1 MLSGNDLPTRRQS
14 IKKLER
20 SNTLLGRAK
29 SFGASGYEEF
39 CINYQTELIHTW
51 FNSQH
56 LDKQSSRA
64 SADGIQIPKMDSQDH
79 SPAQIEMLRGGLMGG
94 KADSKPGGI
103 IDGLG
108 KTSNSH
114 RKGKYSTLEEAAS
127 DVLDGMHSH
136 FASHPSFI
144 SRPSHSTSQSVFGI
158 KHWLGPVSYEAS
170 GIIQADLVWN
180 VLNIKPNKELYAN
193 DWDPVWVRHQLNAL
207 RVPELIVRKKVD
219 YPFDFDLTMFSMRFR
234 LEGTEAN
241 DLRQQLSIGMMLEEN
256 QDFVIGSQQQPIAGH
271 LAGFDIPGG
280 SPQELDSWGDLGGGG
295 SGSYSHLIPSGSGN
309 GDDQPN
315 LGYEAERNIPQ
326 SPGFGG
332 EGQLHDAPHRGPT
345 GYHDGPAQSR
355 VWGSEWESKQPM
367 EEQDMLS
374 KEERYM
380 DVGMIKHNQL
390 GGKIE
395 GNTKRDG
402 ATNAVL
408 LKTNQNQT
416 LEEVESSKAGLWW
429 VVIVWALTFYIPNFL
444 LSTIE
449 RMKRPDIQM
458 AWREKVALCLI
469 IFLMCGSVL
478 FVILGLGKIT
488 CPNLAKA
495 WAPNE
500 LGFHATERDFYIEVR
515 GQVFDLAKFWR
526 GQHSDIT
533 VSLSQRSSGYG
544 SGQVVKASA
553 LGNDKWYT
561 EKFLPFMTNFHKGPN
576 VYTRNFIAGLA
587 DNRAVGIY
595 NGGVYDLSDYFYT
608 YNTQYR
614 NPQFQCI
621 DKSITDLFQQQ
632 PVEYAYT

>member
-1 MLSGNDLPTRRQS
+1 
-14 IKKLER
+14 
-20 SNTLLGRAK
+20 
-29 SFGASGYEEF
+29 
-39 CINYQTELIHTW
+39 
-51 FNSQH
+51 
-56 LDKQSSRA
+56 
-64 SADGIQIPKMDSQDH
+64 
-79 SPAQIEMLRGGLMGG
+79 
-94 KADSKPGGI
+94 
-103 IDGLG
+103 
-108 KTSNSH
+108 
-114 RKGKYSTLEEAAS
+114 
-127 DVLDGMHSH
+127 
-136 FASHPSFI
+136 
-144 SRPSHSTSQSVFGI
+144 
-158 KHWLGPVSYEAS
+158 
-170 GIIQADLVWN
+170 
-180 VLNIKPNKELYAN
+180 
-193 DWDPVWVRHQLNAL
+193 
-207 RVPELIVRKKVD
+207 
-219 YPFDFDLTMFSMRFR
+219 MFSMRFR

-256 QDFVIGSQQQPIAGH
+256 QDFERLSAEQPAGSQQQPIAGH

-332 EGQLHDAPHRGPT
+332 EGQLHDALHRGPT

-390 GGKIE
+390 GGQIE
-395 GNTKRDG
+395 GNTNRDG

-533 VSLSQRSSGYG
+533 G
-544 SGQVVKASA
+544 
-553 LGNDKWYT
+553 
-561 EKFLPFMTNFHKGPN
+561 
-576 VYTRNFIAGLA
+576 
-587 DNRAVGIY
+587 
-595 NGGVYDLSDYFYT
+595 
-608 YNTQYR
+608 
-614 NPQFQCI
+614 
-621 DKSITDLFQQQ
+621 Q
-632 PVEYAYT
+632 PVTNLDMLSLAGQDLTNYFPDH

>member
-1 MLSGNDLPTRRQS
+1 
-14 IKKLER
+14 
-20 SNTLLGRAK
+20 
-29 SFGASGYEEF
+29 
-39 CINYQTELIHTW
+39 
-51 FNSQH
+51 
-56 LDKQSSRA
+56 
-64 SADGIQIPKMDSQDH
+64 
-79 SPAQIEMLRGGLMGG
+79 
-94 KADSKPGGI
+94 
-103 IDGLG
+103 
-108 KTSNSH
+108 
-114 RKGKYSTLEEAAS
+114 
-127 DVLDGMHSH
+127 
-136 FASHPSFI
+136 
-144 SRPSHSTSQSVFGI
+144 
-158 KHWLGPVSYEAS
+158 
-170 GIIQADLVWN
+170 
-180 VLNIKPNKELYAN
+180 
-193 DWDPVWVRHQLNAL
+193 
-207 RVPELIVRKKVD
+207 
-219 YPFDFDLTMFSMRFR
+219 MFSMRFR

-533 VSLSQRSSGYG
+533 G